1 MQNVNMNARFKDA
14 PWYKKCLNEEILIVG
29 LGGIGS
35 NSLYYLAKTIP
46 ATYCLVD
53 ADTVDEHNLGTQF
66 FRKDELGNLKV
77 EAMEGMI
84 DMCSSANV
92 VTFSSMYRTEYRP
105 ITITG
110 LDNMKARK
118 EVYERWKSQDD
129 REILIDGRLRANL
142 YEIYIVT
149 KGREAEYEKTLFD
162 DSEVDDGPCTF
173 KQTAYFAGLIGS
185 RITHVLVNY
194 LSNKYSEDPVCEVPF
209 SIKEV
214 GDLFYV
220 EIKNFEAELM
230 TIPRTEEF
238 EPFEL

>member
-1 MQNVNMNARFKDA
+1 MQHSNINGRFKDA
-14 PWYKKCLNEEILIVG
+14 PWYQGCMNESILVVG
-29 LGGIGS
+29 AGGISS

-46 ATYCLVD
+46 ATYYVVD
-53 ADTVDEHNLGTQF
+53 NDTVDEINIGTQF
-66 FRKDELGNLKV
+66 FSKSQIGSFKV
-77 EAMEGMI
+77 GAMANMI
-84 DMCSSANV
+84 NDYSSAKAVSLNKLY
-92 VTFSSMYRTEYRP
+92 TNEYCP

-110 LDNMKARK
+110 LDNMKTRK
-118 EVYERWKSQDD
+118 EVYEQWKSHED

-142 YEIYIVT
+142 YEIYVVL
-149 KGREAEYEKTLFD
+149 KGREAEYEATLFD

-194 LSNKYSEDPVCEVPF
+194 LSNKYSDDPVCEVPF

-220 EIKNFEAELM
+220 EIKNSESDLVEPQK
-230 TIPRTEEF
+230 IEEF
-238 EPFEL
+238 EIF